1 MKNIE
6 KQIVNIGLIGLGNI
20 GTKVA
25 EELLQNDKFNQI
37 FNLKTV
43 LVRDLEKYYNLAL
56 KNKKFNVGNRKIAF
70 DLVDVPEKI
79 IEDENI
85 DVVIE
90 LIGGVEPASEYVKK
104 SLIAGKHV
112 ITANKELI
120 SKQID
125 ELLHL
130 SNKYN
135 SKIKFEASV
144 GAGIPII
151 ELILELSRQNQIRN
165 IRGIING
172 TSNYILSKMSEDGSN
187 FEDVLKEAQNLGFA
201 ESDPTNDVDGFDAKF
216 KIAIL
221 GALAFKSEIPLESV
235 YVDGIRGITNKDF
248 EYAKELDLNIKLL
261 AFAEK
266 EGSTIFA
273 KVHPILI
280 PINDPMA
287 KVDRNYNVI
296 EIEGDLIGKLWIQGE
311 GAGNNSTTSAV
322 LGDLMSLFD
331 SRQSDMLVLNQNLKI
346 RTIDQDINK
355 YYLRLVVVDQPGVL
369 AQIAEIFSEN
379 KISIASVIQKDLY
392 PDNQFVDLVIMTHS
406 SIEKNIQDVVK
417 SISLLKVVQQDPLL
431 IRVQS

>member
-1 MKNIE
+1 MTE
-6 KQIVNIGLIGLGNI
+6 KHVLNIGLIGLGNI

-25 EELLQNDKFNQI
+25 EELLQNNKFNQI
-37 FNLKTV
+37 FNLKSV
-43 LVRDLEKYYNLAL
+43 LVRDLKKYQNIAFN
-56 KNKKFNVGNRKIAF
+56 NKKLKKNNHDIGF
-70 DLVDVPEKI
+70 DLFDIPEKLFDD
-79 IEDENI
+79 EDI
-85 DVVIE
+85 DVIIE
-90 LIGGVEPASEYVKK
+90 LIGGVDPAFEYVKK

-120 SKQID
+120 SREIK
-125 ELLHL
+125 ELLNI
-130 SNKYN
+130 SYKYN

-151 ELILELSRQNQIRN
+151 ELLLELSRQNEIQS

-172 TSNYILSKMSEDGSN
+172 TSNYILSKMSEDGSI

-201 ESDPTNDVDGFDAKF
+201 ESDPTNDVDGLDAKF

-235 YVDGIRGITNKDF
+235 YVDGIREISNKDF
-248 EYAKELDLNIKLL
+248 EYAKELGLNIKLL

-266 EGSTIFA
+266 EGSTISA
-273 KVHPILI
+273 RVHPILI

-296 EIEGDLIGKLWIQGE
+296 EIEGNLIGKLWIQGE
-311 GAGNNSTTSAV
+311 GAGSNSTASAI

-331 SRQSDMLVLNQNLKI
+331 SRQSDIQSLNQNLKI
-346 RTIDQDINK
+346 RTIDENVNK

-369 AQIAEIFSEN
+369 AQIAGIFSDN
-379 KISIASVIQKDLY
+379 KISIASVIQKDIY
-392 PDNQFVDLVIMTHS
+392 PNNQFVDLVIMTHLA
-406 SIEKNIQDVVK
+406 IEKNVQNVIK
-417 SISLLKVVQQDPLL
+417 NISLLKIVRQHPLL
-431 IRVQS
+431 IRVED